1 MIKKQELIEQLK
13 NMGIKEGDTLLVHSS
28 MKAIGDVDG
37 GADTVLDALI
47 EVVCGTV
54 EKSSDENVEKSDN
67 GSNDVNN
74 AGMLVLPTHTWASM
88 TDEHSVFD
96 PEKEPACVGILPN
109 LFMKREGV
117 VRSLH
122 PTHSLAAYSLDEKK
136 AGKFAAGEE
145 RFDTPCN
152 RQGCYGKLY
161 DLDAKILLLGVGL
174 NRNTYMHG
182 VEEWFG
188 IKERLTEE
196 TLSLY
201 IKIQSEAGKEKLL
214 PVKMHKHFKPNNIS
228 ISENYERMRQE
239 FIEKGALVEGKI
251 GEALCSCMSAR
262 KVADIT
268 TEVLRK
274 NRDFFL

>member
-13 NMGIKEGDTLLVHSS
+13 NLGIQQGDTLLVHSS
-28 MKAIGDVDG
+28 MKAIGEVDG

-47 EVVCGTV
+47 EAVCGNA
-54 EKSSDENVEKSDN
+54 ERCSDENVEKSDN

-74 AGMLVLPTHTWASM
+74 AGMLVLPTHTWAFM
-88 TDEHSVFD
+88 TNEHSVYD
-96 PEKEPACVGILPN
+96 AETEPACVGILPN
-109 LFMKREGV
+109 LFMKRKGV

-122 PTHSLAAYSLDEKK
+122 PTHSVAAYCRQKSK
-136 AGKFAAGEE
+136 AEGYVSGEE
-145 RFDTPCN
+145 HFNTPCS
-152 RQGCYGKLY
+152 RHGCYGKLY

-196 TLSLY
+196 TLSLS
-201 IKIQSEAGKEKLL
+201 IKMKDESGNDVLC
-214 PVKMHKHFKPNNIS
+214 PVSMHKHFKPNNIS

-239 FIEKGALVEGKI
+239 FIEKGALVEGEI

-268 TEVLRK
+268 TEVLK
-274 NRDFFL
+274 KDRDFFL